1 MGGSRSRGVGAHG
14 GLTVHTW
21 MFGIFV
27 IYRKGMRWRKNS
39 KGGSRL
45 QMIKGTKF
53 FSGVSFL
60 TFVKTFAIHESV
72 SLGKLFM
79 IFSIII
85 FFPLIQWNFWLY
97 LLPHYWSGQMK
108 HWRQCL
114 FPRLAQIIC
123 KDWTFG
129 IEKKFYLWFEFLI
142 PKWSKKCHSTNILE
156 V

>member
-1 MGGSRSRGVGAHG
+1 MEGSRSRVVGAHG
-14 GLTVHTW
+14 GLTVYTW
-21 MFGIFV
+21 MFGILV

-79 IFSIII
+79 IFSIIFFSFNTVKFLAI
-85 FFPLIQWNFWLY
+85 FVTSLRIRTDEALTSALYPRAPEPADCAVVLGFLHKIRPCTEDFWRY
-97 LLPHYWSGQMK
+97 PTS
-108 HWRQCL
+108 R
-114 FPRLAQIIC
+114 RR
-123 KDWTFG
+123 
-129 IEKKFYLWFEFLI
+129 
-142 PKWSKKCHSTNILE
+142 
-156 V
+156 

>member
-1 MGGSRSRGVGAHG
+1 MGGSRSRVVGAHG
-14 GLTVHTW
+14 GLTVYTW

-27 IYRKGMRWRKNS
+27 IYRKGMRWRTNS
-39 KGGSRL
+39 KGVSRL

-97 LLPHYWSGQMK
+97 SLPHYWSGQMK

-114 FPRLAQIIC
+114 YPRAPEPADCAVVL
-123 KDWTFG
+123 G
-129 IEKKFYLWFEFLI
+129 FLHKI
-142 PKWSKKCHSTNILE
+142 RPCTEDFWRYPTSRTR
-156 V
+156 